1 MLLDRIRRRF
11 DPLARTAR
19 PEHSMQP
26 AAISAHVG
34 STKPVYLDCNAT
46 APIEPAVLE
55 EMHRLWSEAPG
66 NAGSRTHEYGLQAK
80 KIVQTA
86 REQVA
91 SVVRAEPEDVLFTS
105 GATESNNIALLGLA
119 AHVHGG
125 NRRHIVST
133 AIEHKAILEPL
144 EALENRGI
152 EVSLVRPDASG
163 AVSAEA
169 IASVLRPDTA
179 LVSIMH
185 ANNETGV
192 LQPLDEIA
200 DLLGD
205 QLAYFHVDAAQGF
218 GKDLEPLRNGRI
230 DMISVSSHK
239 IYGPV
244 GLGCLIVRCRGF
256 RRPPLKPIS
265 VGGGQER
272 GLRHGT
278 LPVPL
283 IAGMGLAAETAGRDH
298 AIRRERCMEIRS
310 DALEALAP
318 LGIRLNGDPECT
330 MPHVLNF
337 SVEGVDAEALMVA
350 LKDLIAI
357 SNGSACTSQS
367 YEPSHVLAAMGLPE
381 TVVAGSV
388 RISWCHMTPE
398 VDWQAVSRRIAA
410 LA

>member
-1 MLLDRIRRRF
+1 MRY
-11 DPLARTAR
+11 ATV
-19 PEHSMQP
+19 
-26 AAISAHVG
+26 SAQVG
-34 STKPVYLDCNAT
+34 AVGPVYLDCNAT

-55 EMHRLWSEAPG
+55 EMHRLWTEAPG

-80 KIVQTA
+80 KAVQRA

-91 SVVRAEPEDVLFTS
+91 SIVRAEPEDVLFTS
-105 GATESNNIALLGLA
+105 GATESNNVALLGLV
-119 AHVHGG
+119 AHADGE
-125 NRRHIVST
+125 NRRHVVST
-133 AIEHKAILEPL
+133 AIEHKAVLEPL
-144 EALENRGI
+144 EELEKRGY

-163 AVSAEA
+163 AVPAEA
-169 IASVLRPDTA
+169 VASALRPDTV

-192 LQPLDEIA
+192 LQPLDEVA

-205 QLAYFHVDAAQGF
+205 QPAYFHVDAAQGF
-218 GKDLEPLRNGRI
+218 GKDLEPLRNRRI
-230 DMISVSSHK
+230 DMIGVSSHK

-244 GLGCLIVRCRGF
+244 GVGCLIVRRRGF

-265 VGGGQER
+265 FGGGQER
-272 GLRHGT
+272 GLRPGT

-283 IAGMGLAAETAGRDH
+283 IAGMGLAAEIAERDH
-298 AIRRERCMEIRS
+298 AIRRKRCMEIRS
-310 DALEALAP
+310 DALDALCP
-318 LGIRLNGDPECT
+318 LGIRLNGDPERV

-337 SVEGVDAEALMVA
+337 SVEGMDSEALMVA
-350 LKDLIAI
+350 LKDLIAV

-381 TVVAGSV
+381 AAVEGAIRV
-388 RISWCHMTPE
+388 SWCHMTPN
-398 VDWQAVSRRIAA
+398 VDWPAVSRRIAA

>member
-1 MLLDRIRRRF
+1 
-11 DPLARTAR
+11 
-19 PEHSMQP
+19 MQY
-26 AAISAHVG
+26 AAIPAQVG
-34 STKPVYLDCNAT
+34 AVGPVYLDCNAT
-46 APIEPAVLE
+46 TPVEPAVLE

-80 KIVQTA
+80 KVVQRA

-91 SVVRAEPEDVLFTS
+91 SIVRAEPEDVLFTS

-119 AHVHGG
+119 TYADGE
-125 NRRHIVST
+125 NRRHVIST
-133 AIEHKAILEPL
+133 AIEHKAVLEPL
-144 EALENRGI
+144 EELEKRGF
-152 EVSLVRPDASG
+152 EVSLVRPNASG
-163 AVSAEA
+163 MVSAEA
-169 IASVLRPDTA
+169 VASVLRPDTV

-200 DLLGD
+200 DLLGN
-205 QLAYFHVDAAQGF
+205 QPAYFHVDAAQGF
-218 GKDLEPLRNGRI
+218 GKDLEPLQNRRI

-244 GLGCLIVRCRGF
+244 GVGCLIVRRRGF

-265 VGGGQER
+265 FGGGQER

-283 IAGMGLAAETAGRDH
+283 IAGMGLAAEVAGRDH

-310 DALEALAP
+310 DALDALSP
-318 LGIRLNGDPECT
+318 LGVRLNGDPERV

-337 SVEGVDAEALMVA
+337 SVEGVDAEALMVT
-350 LKDLIAI
+350 LKDLIAV

-367 YEPSHVLAAMGLPE
+367 YESSHVLAAMGLPE
-381 TVVAGSV
+381 ATVTEAV
-388 RISWCHMTPE
+388 RVSWCHMTPD
-398 VDWQAVSRRIAA
+398 VDWPAVSRRIAA

>member
-1 MLLDRIRRRF
+1 MRY
-11 DPLARTAR
+11 ATV
-19 PEHSMQP
+19 
-26 AAISAHVG
+26 SAQVG
-34 STKPVYLDCNAT
+34 AVGPVYLDCNAT

-55 EMHRLWSEAPG
+55 EMHRLWTEAPG

-80 KIVQTA
+80 KAVQRA

-91 SVVRAEPEDVLFTS
+91 SIVRAEPEDVLFTS
-105 GATESNNIALLGLA
+105 GATESNNVALLGLV
-119 AHVHGG
+119 AHADGE
-125 NRRHIVST
+125 NRRHVVST
-133 AIEHKAILEPL
+133 AIEHKAVLEPL
-144 EALENRGI
+144 EELEKRGY

-163 AVSAEA
+163 AVPAEA
-169 IASVLRPDTA
+169 VASALRPDTV

-192 LQPLDEIA
+192 LQPLDEVA

-205 QLAYFHVDAAQGF
+205 QPAYFHVDAAQGF
-218 GKDLEPLRNGRI
+218 GKDLEPLRNRRI

-244 GLGCLIVRCRGF
+244 GVGCLIVRRRGF

-265 VGGGQER
+265 FGGGQER
-272 GLRHGT
+272 GLRPGT

-283 IAGMGLAAETAGRDH
+283 IAGMGLAAEIAERDH

-310 DALEALAP
+310 DALDALCP
-318 LGIRLNGDPECT
+318 LGIRLNGDPERV

-337 SVEGVDAEALMVA
+337 SVEGMDSEALMVA
-350 LKDLIAI
+350 LKDLIAV

-381 TVVAGSV
+381 AAVEGAIRV
-388 RISWCHMTPE
+388 SWCHMTPN
-398 VDWQAVSRRIAA
+398 VDWPAMSRRIAA

>member
-1 MLLDRIRRRF
+1 MRY
-11 DPLARTAR
+11 AT
-19 PEHSMQP
+19 
-26 AAISAHVG
+26 ISAQVG
-34 STKPVYLDCNAT
+34 AVGPVYLDCNAT

-55 EMHRLWSEAPG
+55 EMHRLWTEAPG

-80 KIVQTA
+80 KAVQRA

-91 SVVRAEPEDVLFTS
+91 SIVRAEPEDVLFTS
-105 GATESNNIALLGLA
+105 GATESNNVALLGLV
-119 AHVHGG
+119 AHADGE
-125 NRRHIVST
+125 NRRHVVST
-133 AIEHKAILEPL
+133 AIEHKAVLEPL
-144 EALENRGI
+144 EELEKRGY

-163 AVSAEA
+163 AVPAEA
-169 IASVLRPDTA
+169 VASALRPDTV

-192 LQPLDEIA
+192 LQPLDEVA

-205 QLAYFHVDAAQGF
+205 QPAYFHVDAAQGF
-218 GKDLEPLRNGRI
+218 GKDLEPLQNRRI

-244 GLGCLIVRCRGF
+244 GVGCLIVRRRGF

-265 VGGGQER
+265 FGGGQER
-272 GLRHGT
+272 GLRPGT

-283 IAGMGLAAETAGRDH
+283 IAGMGLAAEIAERDH

-310 DALEALAP
+310 DALDALCP
-318 LGIRLNGDPECT
+318 LGIRLNGDPERV

-337 SVEGVDAEALMVA
+337 SVEGMDSEALMVA
-350 LKDLIAI
+350 LKDLIAV

-381 TVVAGSV
+381 AAVEGAIRV
-388 RISWCHMTPE
+388 SWCHMTPN
-398 VDWQAVSRRIAA
+398 VDWPAMSRRIAA

>member
-1 MLLDRIRRRF
+1 MRY
-11 DPLARTAR
+11 ATV
-19 PEHSMQP
+19 
-26 AAISAHVG
+26 SAQVG
-34 STKPVYLDCNAT
+34 AVGPVYLDCNAT

-55 EMHRLWSEAPG
+55 EMHRLWTEAPG

-80 KIVQTA
+80 KAVQRA

-91 SVVRAEPEDVLFTS
+91 SIVRAEPEDVLFTS
-105 GATESNNIALLGLA
+105 GATESNNVALLGLV
-119 AHVHGG
+119 AHADGES
-125 NRRHIVST
+125 RRHVVST
-133 AIEHKAILEPL
+133 AIEHKAVLEPL
-144 EALENRGI
+144 EELEKRGY

-163 AVSAEA
+163 AVPAEA
-169 IASVLRPDTA
+169 VASALRPDTV

-192 LQPLDEIA
+192 LQPLDEVA

-205 QLAYFHVDAAQGF
+205 QPAYFHVDAAQGF
-218 GKDLEPLRNGRI
+218 GKDLEPLRNRRI
-230 DMISVSSHK
+230 DMIGVSSHK

-244 GLGCLIVRCRGF
+244 GVGCLIVRRRGF

-265 VGGGQER
+265 FGGGQER
-272 GLRHGT
+272 GLRPGT

-283 IAGMGLAAETAGRDH
+283 IAGMGLAAEIAERDH
-298 AIRRERCMEIRS
+298 AIRRKRCMEIRS
-310 DALEALAP
+310 DALDALCP
-318 LGIRLNGDPECT
+318 LGIRLNGDPERV

-337 SVEGVDAEALMVA
+337 SVEGMDSEALMVA
-350 LKDLIAI
+350 LKDLIAV

-381 TVVAGSV
+381 AAVEGAIRV
-388 RISWCHMTPE
+388 SWCHMTPN
-398 VDWQAVSRRIAA
+398 VDWPAVSRRIAA

>member
-1 MLLDRIRRRF
+1 MQQVATSAQI
-11 DPLARTAR
+11 RTA
-19 PEHSMQP
+19 
-26 AAISAHVG
+26 G
-34 STKPVYLDCNAT
+34 PVYLDCNAT

-55 EMHRLWSEAPG
+55 EMHRLWSEVPG

-80 KIVQTA
+80 KVVQRA

-119 AHVHGG
+119 AHADHES
-125 NRRHIVST
+125 RRHVIST
-133 AIEHKAILEPL
+133 AMEHKAVLEPL
-144 EALENRGI
+144 EELEKRGF
-152 EVSLVRPDASG
+152 EVSLVRPEASG
-163 AVSAEA
+163 TVSVDAV
-169 IASVLRPDTA
+169 ASVLRPDTA

-200 DLLGD
+200 NLLGG
-205 QLAYFHVDAAQGF
+205 QPVYFHVDAAQGF

-244 GLGCLIVRCRGF
+244 GVGCLIIRRRGF

-265 VGGGQER
+265 FGGGQER

-283 IAGMGLAAETAGRDH
+283 IAGMGLAAEIAGRDH
-298 AIRRERCMEIRS
+298 ATRRERCMEIRS

-318 LGIRLNGDPECT
+318 LGIRLNGDPEHT

-381 TVVAGSV
+381 TAVAGAIRV
-388 RISWCHMTPE
+388 SWCHMTPD
-398 VDWQAVSRRIAA
+398 VDWSTVSRRIAA

>member
-1 MLLDRIRRRF
+1 MRY
-11 DPLARTAR
+11 
-19 PEHSMQP
+19 
-26 AAISAHVG
+26 AATFAQVG
-34 STKPVYLDCNAT
+34 VAIPVYLDCNAT
-46 APIEPAVLE
+46 TPIEPAVLE
-55 EMHRLWSEAPG
+55 EMHRLWSEVPG

-80 KIVQTA
+80 KTVQRA

-105 GATESNNIALLGLA
+105 GATESNNIAILGLA
-119 AHVHGG
+119 AHADGE
-125 NRRHIVST
+125 NRRHVVST
-133 AIEHKAILEPL
+133 AMEHKAILEPL
-144 EALENRGI
+144 EELEKRGF
-152 EVSLVRPDASG
+152 EVSLVRPDVSG

-169 IASVLRPDTA
+169 VASMLRPDTV

-200 DLLGD
+200 NLLGD
-205 QLAYFHVDAAQGF
+205 HPAYFHVDAAQGF
-218 GKDLEPLRNGRI
+218 GKDLQLLRNGRI
-230 DMISVSSHK
+230 DMTSVSSHK

-244 GLGCLIVRCRGF
+244 GVGCLIVRRRGF

-265 VGGGQER
+265 FGGGQER

-283 IAGMGLAAETAGRDH
+283 IAGMGFAAEIAKRDH
-298 AIRRERCMEIRS
+298 AIRRGRCLEIRS
-310 DALEALAP
+310 DALDALSP
-318 LGIRLNGDPECT
+318 LGIRLNGDPERV

-337 SVEGVDAEALMVA
+337 SMEGVDAEALMVA
-350 LKDLIAI
+350 LKDLVAV

-381 TVVAGSV
+381 AAVAGAV
-388 RISWCHMTPE
+388 RVSWCHMTPD
-398 VDWQAVSRRIAA
+398 VDWPAVSRRIAA

>member
-1 MLLDRIRRRF
+1 MRY
-11 DPLARTAR
+11 ATV
-19 PEHSMQP
+19 
-26 AAISAHVG
+26 SAQVG
-34 STKPVYLDCNAT
+34 ADGPVYLDCNAT
-46 APIEPAVLE
+46 APIEPAVLR

-80 KIVQTA
+80 KVVQRA

-91 SVVRAEPEDVLFTS
+91 SIVRAEPEDVLFTS

-119 AHVHGG
+119 AHADGE
-125 NRRHIVST
+125 NRRHVVST
-133 AIEHKAILEPL
+133 AIEHKAVLEPL
-144 EALENRGI
+144 EELEKRGF

-163 AVSAEA
+163 TVPAEA
-169 IASVLRPDTA
+169 VASVLRPDTV

-192 LQPLDEIA
+192 LQPLDEVA
-200 DLLGD
+200 DLLED
-205 QLAYFHVDAAQGF
+205 QPVYFHVDAAQGF
-218 GKDLEPLRNGRI
+218 GKDLEPLRNRRI

-244 GLGCLIVRCRGF
+244 GVGCLIVRRRGF

-265 VGGGQER
+265 FGGGQER
-272 GLRHGT
+272 GLRPGT

-283 IAGMGLAAETAGRDH
+283 IAGMGLAAEIAGRDH
-298 AIRRERCMEIRS
+298 AIRRERCMELRS
-310 DALEALAP
+310 DALDALCP
-318 LGIRLNGDPECT
+318 LGIRLNGDPERV

-337 SVEGVDAEALMVA
+337 SVEGMDSEALMVA
-350 LKDLIAI
+350 LKDLIAV

-381 TVVAGSV
+381 AAVAGAV
-388 RISWCHMTPE
+388 RVSWCHMTPD
-398 VDWQAVSRRIAA
+398 VDWPAVSRRIAA